1 MVNVTYI
8 LGTPIGSSAVTY
20 GDILILIAV
29 IIIAIIIAKVVTIN
43 VRRAFKEQ
51 IPKNELEILLKI
63 IYWSIIVL
71 GVMVALPNVDLSGI
85 LIAGGIA
92 GIILGFASQSVVS
105 NFISG
110 FFLLIERPIK
120 IGDNIQVESISGI
133 VEDIHILSTIIK
145 TYDGIFTRIPNEMVF
160 TSTIT
165 NFVANVARRF
175 EYSISIRY
183 EDDADR
189 AIGIMY
195 DLVAHHPFVLKK
207 PSPSIFVDELGNDG
221 VIIIARLWSPS
232 TVWYDVKMELLW
244 KIKVAIEAAGI
255 EIPFPQRTVWFG
267 QKGTGESGE
276 FSEFSPPEK
285 TSSPELNDDLGNAP
299 DQNNH

>member
-1 MVNVTYI
+1 MVNITYI

-110 FFLLIERPIK
+110 IFLLIERPIK
-120 IGDNIQVESISGI
+120 IGDNIRVESISGI

-189 AIGIMY
+189 AIGIIY
-195 DLVAHHPFVLKK
+195 DLVTHHPFVLKK

-267 QKGTGESGE
+267 RKGTGESGE
-276 FSEFSPPEK
+276 ISGYSPPEK
-285 TSSPELNDDLGNAP
+285 TSSPELNDMGNAS

>member
-1 MVNVTYI
+1 VVNVTYI

-276 FSEFSPPEK
+276 FSELPPPEK